1 MTLIGD
7 ALNKAGVQ
15 VASAISTDDKVK
27 ITIETKICWNKEE
40 QVKVMAAL
48 KSIFKTAVLVDS

>member
-27 ITIETKICWNKEE
+27 ITIETKIC
-40 QVKVMAAL
+40 
-48 KSIFKTAVLVDS
+48 